1 MGRSESLAVVIPVYQ
16 GERTLGTVVT
26 EVVRTT
32 RALVE
37 DDAELV
43 EVVLVH
49 DGAKDRSAEVMQR
62 LESEYDVVR
71 TVWLS
76 RNFGQ
81 HAATLAGCAST
92 TADWIVTM
100 DEDGLHD
107 PASIGEMISTA
118 RGQGHDLVYAIP
130 TSDPHRRWR
139 STTSR
144 WAKWIA
150 ERLLGVPE
158 ASRFSSFRLMDG
170 QVARSMAAYCGH
182 GVYLD
187 VAAGWVFASSGV
199 VQTRFRQELREGSS
213 GYSLHSLLTHFRR
226 LTVTAGA
233 RPLRFAAALG
243 LVAMGAGLAYAV
255 YVMIMRLTGSITVPG
270 WASVMAGMTILFG
283 LVLFLL
289 GLIAEY
295 LSAALG
301 MVSGRPPY
309 LIVGEPPRNV
319 RGTGD
324 AT

>member
-1 MGRSESLAVVIPVYQ
+1 MERSEDLAVVIPVYQ
-16 GERTLGTVVT
+16 GERTLGTVVP
-26 EVVRTT
+26 EII
-32 RALVE
+32 RAA
-37 DDAELV
+37 DDLADLGIELV
-43 EVVLVH
+43 EIILVH
-49 DGAKDRSAEVMQR
+49 DGATDGSARVMQQLVSR
-62 LESEYDVVR
+62 FDVVR

-107 PASIGEMISTA
+107 PASIGEMISVA
-118 RGQGHDLVYAIP
+118 RTEGRDLVYAVSA
-130 TSDPHRRWR
+130 SDPHRRWR
-139 STTSR
+139 SSTSR
-144 WAKWIA
+144 GAKWIA

-199 VQTRFRQELREGSS
+199 VRTRFRQELREGSS

-243 LVAMGAGLAYAV
+243 LFAMGAGLTYAL

-309 LIVGEPPRNV
+309 LIVGEPPRHV